1 MGLIVFLLIIIGAIA
16 FWIVGIYNNLQALMQ
31 NIREQLSNIQVA
43 LKQRIDLTHQI
54 IDIAKSSGDHERQA
68 YSSIQASNQSFQ
80 NLQAISQHYPQLQAN
95 QTYQNLMNKLENLEA
110 VLLDKRVA
118 YNATV
123 KHYNSV
129 RNRFPAV
136 LIAQKL
142 SFGIAPYYEIEDP
155 DFMEKVKVFERD
167 DSEAIQALVQNS
179 SKAIGQKMQQT
190 QTAVSQ
196 KIFEAKNS
204 DEKQESDAQ
213 EVKN

>member
-1 MGLIVFLLIIIGAIA
+1 MGLITLLLIIVGGIIA
-16 FWIVGIYNNLQALMQ
+16 WTVGIYNNLQGLMQ

-68 YSSIQASNQSFQ
+68 YSSIQESNQNFQ

-95 QTYQNLMNKLENLEA
+95 QTYQNLMNKLENLEST
-110 VLLDKRVA
+110 LLDKRVA

-155 DFMEKVKVFERD
+155 DFMEKVKIFERD

-179 SKAIGQKMQQT
+179 GKAIGNKVQQA
-190 QTAVSQ
+190 QSAVSQ
-196 KIFEAKNS
+196 KII
-204 DEKQESDAQ
+204 
-213 EVKN
+213 EVKQSNNEE

>member
-1 MGLIVFLLIIIGAIA
+1 MGLITLLLIIVGGIIA
-16 FWIVGIYNNLQALMQ
+16 WTVGIYNNLQGLMQ

-68 YSSIQASNQSFQ
+68 YSSIQESNQNFQ

-95 QTYQNLMNKLENLEA
+95 QTYQALMHKLENLEST
-110 VLLDKRVA
+110 LLDKRVA
-118 YNATV
+118 YNSTV

-155 DFMEKVKVFERD
+155 DFMEKVKIFERD

-179 SKAIGQKMQQT
+179 SKAIGNKVQQA
-190 QTAVSQ
+190 QSAVSQ
-196 KIFEAKNS
+196 KIT
-204 DEKQESDAQ
+204 
-213 EVKN
+213 EVKRPNEE

>member
-1 MGLIVFLLIIIGAIA
+1 MGLIFLLLVIVGGIVA
-16 FWIVGIYNNLQALMQ
+16 WTVGIYNKLQGLMQ

-68 YSSIQASNQSFQ
+68 YSSIQESNQNFQ
-80 NLQAISQHYPQLQAN
+80 KLQAISQHYPQLQAN
-95 QTYQNLMNKLENLEA
+95 QTYQNLMNKLQNLEA
-110 VLLDKRVA
+110 TLLDKRIA
-118 YNATV
+118 YNSTV
-123 KHYNSV
+123 KHYNSM

-155 DFMEKVKVFERD
+155 DFMEKVKIFERD

-179 SKAIGQKMQQT
+179 GKAIGNKVQQA
-190 QTAVSQ
+190 QSAVSQ
-196 KIFEAKNS
+196 KIT
-204 DEKQESDAQ
+204 
-213 EVKN
+213 EVKRPSEE